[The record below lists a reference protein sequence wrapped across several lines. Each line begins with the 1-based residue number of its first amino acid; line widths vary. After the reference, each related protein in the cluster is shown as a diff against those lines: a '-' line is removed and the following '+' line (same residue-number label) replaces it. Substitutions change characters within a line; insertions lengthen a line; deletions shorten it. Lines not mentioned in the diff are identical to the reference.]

1 MNAVEKIGMAGAVRD
16 ARAVNAAKFER
27 HWRSSKPWRERLQY
41 NLEAARKDFLHAL
54 RTLGLKRSGQRV
66 LDVGFGNGMLMF
78 LFDRTCALYGTE
90 FSAAA
95 IERAERQ
102 ARRRGY
108 REFCFRA
115 PECEQRLP
123 FAREFFDV
131 AIASHVIEHVEA
143 DRELL
148 REMMRT
154 LKPGG
159 HLVVIAPLEARGE
172 GPLSEAELINP
183 AYLEQGHFHVRRY
196 NLTSLLARLEG
207 LPGRVVFQMCDA
219 SIWSWKASLDPWRQR
234 LTGRRLGRLADRLLA
249 AAINIP
255 LSLAPRRLLAWL
267 DGRLAARGYPAAQ
280 AVLVVRKDAG

>member
-1 MNAVEKIGMAGAVRD
+1 MAGAAPD
-16 ARAVNAAKFER
+16 ARVVNAAKFEQ

-41 NLEAARKDFLHAL
+41 NLEAARKDFLYAL
-54 RTLGLKRSGQRV
+54 RRLGLKRSGQRV

-95 IERAERQ
+95 IERAERR

-108 REFCFRA
+108 REFCFRM
-115 PECEQRLP
+115 PERGERLP
-123 FAREFFDV
+123 FAGEFFDMV
-131 AIASHVIEHVEA
+131 IASHVIEHVEG

-159 HLVVIAPLEARGE
+159 HLVVIAPLEAHSE
-172 GPLSEAELINP
+172 GRLSEAELINP
-183 AYLEQGHFHVRRY
+183 AYRERGHFHVRRY
-196 NLTSLLARLEG
+196 NLPSLLARLEE
-207 LPGRVVFQMCDA
+207 LPGRVVWRA
-219 SIWSWKASLDPWRQR
+219 SSASLWSWKASLDPWRKR
-234 LTGRRLGRLADRLLA
+234 LNEGWLGRPADRLVA

-267 DGRLAARGYPAAQ
+267 DGRLAARGYPPAQ
-280 AVLVVRKDAG
+280 AVVVMQKDAG